1 MEQMEQGKV
10 AKLRQKIIDDAEAE
24 AREILEQANA
34 EAGVIKDEAEAEVRQ
49 IEAEAKAKAE
59 AEAKEHIRRQ
69 VSLGEL
75 EARKAILADKGNVL
89 EEVFNRA
96 LDDLKRRDRE
106 GSYALTKGLLLKAV
120 EHGDEEVIMSP
131 DDRSAVGEAFVR
143 DVNSKLKSQG
153 RRGEMTLSEETRE
166 IRGGF
171 ILRRGR
177 AEINS
182 SYETLLAMLRDEVET
197 EIAKMLFG
205 GSEKSE

>member
-1 MEQMEQGKV
+1 MEQGKV
-10 AKLRQKIIDDAEAE
+10 AKLKQKIIDDAEAE

-34 EAGVIKDEAEAEVRQ
+34 EAKAIRDEAEAEARR
-49 IEAEAKAKAE
+49 IEDEAKAKAD

-75 EARKAILADKGNVL
+75 EARKAVLAEKGKVL

-106 GSYALTKGLLLKAV
+106 GGYALTKKLMLKAV
-120 EHGDEEVIMSP
+120 EHGDEEVIISP
-131 DDRSAVGEAFVR
+131 EDRSAVGEALVR
-143 DVNSKLKSQG
+143 DINSKLKSDG
-153 RRGEMTLSEETRE
+153 RRAEITLSEETRD

-177 AEINS
+177 AETNS
-182 SYETLLAMLRDEVET
+182 SHETLLAMLRDEVET
-197 EIAKMLFG
+197 EIAKILFG
-205 GSEKSE
+205 DNEKSE